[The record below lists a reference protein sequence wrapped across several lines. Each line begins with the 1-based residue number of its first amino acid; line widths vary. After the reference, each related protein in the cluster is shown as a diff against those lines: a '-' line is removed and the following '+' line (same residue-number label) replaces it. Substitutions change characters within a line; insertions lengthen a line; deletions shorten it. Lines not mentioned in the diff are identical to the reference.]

1 MIRTQVDSRDTSPFI
16 PAELFSWPL
25 VLLQL
30 PLEGH
35 RHSYFTSV
43 CYQAMTRTTK
53 FVPFVTHRLAKELI
67 YINRLFQL
75 LRLDLLD
82 CFTFTPTTYI
92 SWLFEHWCPTTMTTT
107 TFFIDDVLVGGISG
121 SGRISGHTTNDMWSN
136 VFHTTSTSSLSGW
149 DWVTMCLGGRLH
161 LYLELSTWDQV

>member
-1 MIRTQVDSRDTSPFI
+1 MCSREWHYWHWCFLHLALACVLGDPNTSGQPRHI
-16 PAELFSWPL
+16 AIYTCWAVQLTTCAR
-25 VLLQL
+25 VLQL
-30 PLEGH
+30 RLEGH

-43 CYQAMTRTTK
+43 CYQAMTRTIK

-92 SWLFEHWCPTTMTTT
+92 SWLFEHWCPTTMATTA
-107 TFFIDDVLVGGISG
+107 FFIDDVLVGGISG
-121 SGRISGHTTNDMWSN
+121 SARISGHTTNDMWSN
-136 VFHTTSTSSLSGW
+136 VFHTT
-149 DWVTMCLGGRLH
+149 
-161 LYLELSTWDQV
+161 WDQV